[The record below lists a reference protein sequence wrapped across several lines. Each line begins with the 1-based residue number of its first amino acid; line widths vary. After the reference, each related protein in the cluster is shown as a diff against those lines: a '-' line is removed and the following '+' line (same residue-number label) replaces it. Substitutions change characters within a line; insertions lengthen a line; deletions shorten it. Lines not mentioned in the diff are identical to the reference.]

1 MEHGYSEKNQHL
13 VEQSF
18 PSVRFIVS
26 LYSVGALVSLGLAFK
41 SGIDSVQTTNCLFIS
56 WLLAL
61 GALAM
66 SVLSETNEEEAED
79 LE

>member
-1 MEHGYSEKNQHL
+1 MEHGYSENERHI
-13 VEQSF
+13 VDDGF

-26 LYSVGALVSLGLAFK
+26 LYSVGALASLALAFK
-41 SGIDSVQTTNCLFIS
+41 SGIDSAQTTNCLFIS

-66 SVLSETNEEEAED
+66 SVFSEVTESAED
-79 LE
+79 ID